1 MRQRRKCR
9 PSPDQDL
16 LDPLCFPHPPGY
28 TSFIPYSHGEPS
40 AGAAPIENENPDMR
54 ISESPKK
61 TKEKP
66 TLFSK
71 YSIIIDAFAH
81 RFSAAL
87 YNAVFS
93 FVSNRQKL
101 RDLKC

>member
-1 MRQRRKCR
+1 MGNHLRGLTKQKMKIPIC
-9 PSPDQDL
+9 
-16 LDPLCFPHPPGY
+16 GY
-28 TSFIPYSHGEPS
+28 QK
-40 AGAAPIENENPDMR
+40 AR
-54 ISESPKK
+54 KK